1 MLDRSKI
8 IRELST
14 RSATLFDALHDERDR
29 AFGLWQMIE
38 EDPAF
43 CATAWAYP
51 GNFMMPSWTGALH
64 QRVRVSGLAS
74 YDVMA
79 FDGSQIYPDRHQG
92 IDCFLVNIGQAHFHY
107 DHEASSV
114 YFDSTPTVI
123 FAGDE
128 GPLDFTPDSVNAYRT
143 EQELKTALIHA
154 SQPKPQKVPTL
165 FLFDGS
171 LIFWHLQTQND
182 DAQRDFLPRYLA
194 LLDDLYNKQA
204 LFAGYISLSKSK
216 ELVNVIKIAAEIHK
230 KSSEF
235 VHIVDGDIA
244 EFYLKPGERSLLFA
258 NHSAIVS
265 HYPVHSRP
273 HFFYINT
280 GDEIARVEIPAWI
293 ATNTEKLEIVTA
305 IIYDQITKGYGYPV
319 SLAEAHEQ
327 AVVSHADRDFFY
339 YLLKTST
346 HKAIKPYT
354 QSSKSLK
361 KRRASI

>member
-14 RSATLFDALHDERDR
+14 RSTTIFNALHDERDR
-29 AFGLWQMIE
+29 AFGLWQLISD
-38 EDPAF
+38 DPAF
-43 CATAWAYP
+43 CATAWAFP
-51 GNFMMPSWTGALH
+51 GNFIVPSWIGPLN
-64 QRVRVSGLAS
+64 QRIRVNQVTS
-74 YDVMA
+74 YNVIA

-92 IDCFLVNIGQAHFHY
+92 IDCFLINIGQAHFHY
-107 DHEASSV
+107 EAEKSAV
-114 YFDSTPTVI
+114 FFDSTPTV
-123 FAGDE
+123 FFSGDAG
-128 GPLDFTPDSVNAYRT
+128 PSDFTPDSVNAYRT
-143 EQELKTALIHA
+143 EQELKTALSYVKA
-154 SQPKPQKVPTL
+154 SLENAGPSL

-171 LIFWHLQTQND
+171 LIFWHLQSPQED
-182 DAQRDFLPRYLA
+182 SQKDFLPRYLA
-194 LLDDLYNKQA
+194 LLDDFYTEQF

-216 ELVNVIKIAAEIHK
+216 ELVNVLKIAAEIHK

-235 VHIVDGDIA
+235 IHIVDGDIA
-244 EFYLKPGERSLLFA
+244 EFYLKPGERSLVFA
-258 NHSAIVS
+258 NHSPIVS

-293 ATNTEKLEIVTA
+293 ATNPEKLELVA
-305 IIYDQITKGYGYPV
+305 SMIYDQIAKGYGYPI

-339 YLLKTST
+339 YLLKSST
-346 HKAIKPYT
+346 QKTVKPYI